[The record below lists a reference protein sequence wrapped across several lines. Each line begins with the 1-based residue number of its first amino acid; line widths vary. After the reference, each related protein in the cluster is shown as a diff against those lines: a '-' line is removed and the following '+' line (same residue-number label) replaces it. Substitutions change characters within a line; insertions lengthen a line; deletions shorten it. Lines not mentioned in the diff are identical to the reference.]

1 MINNKTPFILYG
13 GDYNPDQWPEE
24 TLIEDIEFF
33 KETNINVVTLPVF
46 SWALLQPNEDTYN
59 FEWLDRILKLM
70 KDNDIYVCMA
80 TSTAVQPTWMSK
92 KYPEILPTDIEG
104 RKRKFGGRVKFC
116 PNSEKYRE
124 FSTKLAR
131 KLAEKYKDYS
141 NIIAWHIGN
150 EYDNYCYCE
159 KCEKKFQEWCK
170 NKYKTI
176 ENVNKAWNMNFWG
189 HTLYSF
195 DEIVAPSALS
205 EIWFGY
211 DKQCTNFQGIAIDY
225 NRFMSDSI
233 LECYLGEYEILKNIT
248 PDIKITTN
256 LMGTFKPLD
265 YFKWAKHMDI
275 VSWDN
280 YPSLTSIPSEIAL
293 RHDLMRSLKAG
304 EPFMLMEQTPNQQ
317 NWQPY
322 NSVKRPG
329 VMRLLSY
336 QAVAHGAD
344 TVMFFQLRQ
353 SIGACEKYHA
363 AIIPHSNNANTR
375 SFKECAFLG
384 EELKNLG
391 DVILESRLDA
401 KVAIVF
407 DWDNWWAVEFSSG
420 PSIAL
425 KYVEQIEKY
434 YKAFHN
440 LNIAVDFVEGN
451 SNLSKYSL
459 VIAPVLYMLKE
470 GVSDNFKKYVSKGGN
485 FITTYFSG
493 YVNENDLV
501 TIGGYPAEL
510 RDMLGLWI
518 EEIDAL
524 TPEMSNSIEFI
535 NTITNSN
542 VNNVNIDNNYT
553 YNTFDQALLN
563 SMKSSYKCDLVCDI
577 INLEGATPLAVY
589 GSDFYKG
596 RPVLTSNKYGNGL
609 AYYIGASPTQELL
622 NDFAL
627 TLSKEMNLLNGF
639 EIKEG
644 VEITQRFKN
653 NYFLT
658 FILNHND
665 YKINLNLADNEY
677 INLLNNQYIKNSIN
691 LNPKDVAI
699 LKRILN

>member
-13 GDYNPDQWPEE
+13 GDYNPDQWPKEII
-24 TLIEDIEFF
+24 IEDMEFF
-33 KETNINVVTLPVF
+33 KKANINVVTLPVF

-248 PDIKITTN
+248 PHIKITTN

-391 DVILESRLDA
+391 DVILDSRLDA

-470 GVSDNFKKYVSKGGN
+470 GVSDNLKKYVSKGGN

>member
-116 PNSEKYRE
+116 PNSKKYRE

-391 DVILESRLDA
+391 DVILDSRLDA

-653 NYFLT
+653 NYCLT